1 MLGTTTE
8 VRGLTASDLPSVR
21 ALLDRDPG
29 VNVFLRYRV
38 DSSTLHDRVVGSRVW
53 GFFDGPELVAA
64 CHAGSNIVPAEAD
77 AEAVEAFAAHILTE
91 GLRPASLAGPQEA
104 VLPLWEKLAPFLGP
118 ARSVRPVQPFL
129 AIDIEPS
136 VEPDP
141 RVRRVVMDEIDIL
154 YPACVSMFQEEVGI
168 DPELSGGHGY
178 RARVAQLISQGWAF
192 AIVED
197 GEILFKTEVGAASP
211 HACQLQG
218 VWVRPDRRGENIAA
232 GALAEVIRMV
242 RRDVAPLV
250 TLYVNDHNVP
260 ARALYRRVG
269 FTERTTFASIL
280 L

>member
-1 MLGTTTE
+1 MLGTTSE
-8 VRGLTASDLPSVR
+8 VRGLTAADLSSVR

-38 DSSTLHDRVVGSRVW
+38 DSTALRDRVVGARVW
-53 GFFDGPELVAA
+53 GYFDGPDLVAA
-64 CHAGSNIVPAEAD
+64 CHAGSNIVPAQAD
-77 AEAVEAFAAHILTE
+77 AAAVEAFAGHVLAE
-91 GLRPASLAGPQEA
+91 GIRPASIAGPQDA
-104 VLPLWEKLAPFLGP
+104 VLPLWDRLAPFLGP

-129 AIDIEPS
+129 AIDADPL
-136 VEPDP
+136 VAPDP
-141 RVRRVVMDEIDIL
+141 RVRRVVMDELEVL
-154 YPACVSMFQEEVGI
+154 YPACVAMFQEEVGI
-168 DPELSGGHGY
+168 DPEASGGHGY

-192 AIVED
+192 AIIED

-232 GALAEVIRMV
+232 AALAQVVRLV

-250 TLYVNDHNVP
+250 TLYVNDHNLP
-260 ARALYRRVG
+260 ARALYNRVG